1 MYELIKAANI
11 IKQGGVVAFPTETV
25 YGLGAD
31 ATNEQAVQK
40 IFQIKNR
47 PQINPLIVHVTN
59 IAQAESIAHFNED
72 AYTLSQ
78 FWPGPLT
85 IIVSLKPGHRI
96 ANSVLAGLSTI
107 AIRVPAHD
115 LARQLIDLTNCPIAA
130 PSANPSGY
138 ISATNAGHVAT
149 DFADTE
155 VFVINDNNP
164 LAILGLESTIIDTTT
179 ATPTILRYGFIT
191 PETIELALGKKIIN
205 LLPPQHVI
213 KAPGMLDKHYA
224 PKTKLRLNADNMTA
238 NEIGLNFGN
247 SNLDGSYTIN
257 LSKTGNMTEAAANL
271 YNFLRILDNYSLNNS
286 ITQIAVATIPNHG
299 IGLAINDRL
308 KRAAFC

>member
-1 MYELIKAANI
+1 MHELIKAANI

-31 ATNEQAVQK
+31 ATNQQAVQK

-59 IAQAESIAHFNED
+59 ITQAESIAHFNED
-72 AYTLSQ
+72 AYALSQ

-85 IIVSLKPGHRI
+85 IIAPLKPGHHI
-96 ANSVLAGLSTI
+96 ANSVLAGLPTV

-115 LARQLIDLTNCPIAA
+115 LARQLIALANCPIAA

-155 VFVINDNNP
+155 VFIIDDNNT
-164 LAILGLESTIIDTTT
+164 LAILGLESTIIDTTS

-191 PETIELALGKKIIN
+191 PEAIELALGKKITN
-205 LLPPQHVI
+205 LLPPTHLI

-224 PKTKLRLNADNMTA
+224 PKTRLRLNADSITTD
-238 NEIGLNFGN
+238 EIGLNFGN
-247 SNLDGSYTIN
+247 SNLDSIYTIN
-257 LSKTGNMTEAAANL
+257 LSKTSNMMEAAANL
-271 YNFLRILDNYSLNNS
+271 YSFLRVLDNYSLNNN
-286 ITQIAVATIPNHG
+286 ITQIAVAPIPNHG
-299 IGLAINDRL
+299 IGFAINDRL

>member
-1 MYELIKAANI
+1 MHELIKAANI
-11 IKQGGVVAFPTETV
+11 IKQGGIVAFPTETV

-59 IAQAESIAHFNED
+59 ITQAESIAHFNDD

-85 IIVSLKPGHRI
+85 IIAPLKLGHHI
-96 ANSVLAGLSTI
+96 ANSVLAGLPTI

-115 LARQLIDLTNCPIAA
+115 LARQLISLANCPIAA

-155 VFVINDNNP
+155 VFIIDDNNT

-191 PETIELALGKKIIN
+191 PEAIELALGKKITN
-205 LLPPQHVI
+205 LLPLQHLI

-224 PKTKLRLNADNMTA
+224 PKTRLRLNADSMTT

-247 SNLDGSYTIN
+247 SNLDGFYTIN
-257 LSKTGNMTEAAANL
+257 LSKTGNMMEAAANL

-299 IGLAINDRL
+299 IGFAINDRL
-308 KRAAFC
+308 KRAAF